1 VSVRVFLVEDM
12 KQVQGVMEDLLASLG
27 DFKLVGATRTEAEAK
42 LWLQENPAG
51 WDLAII
57 DLVLDQGT
65 GMGVIPRARDAAG
78 QEGANIVVFSD
89 YASDGIRKHCL
100 KLGAD
105 AVFLKTQTQEF
116 MDYCSE
122 LGGLTAASRNTEL
135 KQLLVNIRPAVSAHL
150 SHAQQL
156 RSTILT
162 GSK

>member
-1 VSVRVFLVEDM
+1 MTIRVFLVEDM
-12 KQVQGVMEDLLASLG
+12 KQVHAVVSELLSVIG
-27 DFKLVGATRTEAEAK
+27 DFRLVNATATEAEAK
-42 LWLQENPAG
+42 LWLAEHPGA

-65 GMGVIPRARDAAG
+65 GMSVIPPARDAAG
-78 QEGANIVVFSD
+78 DGGTIVVFSD

-122 LGGLTAASRNTEL
+122 LGGLAAAIPT
-135 KQLLVNIRPAVSAHL
+135 P
-150 SHAQQL
+150 
-156 RSTILT
+156 
-162 GSK
+162 